1 MTVKDDGNATR
12 SFVNDKKLNMD
23 YWDVIESFAEEYADR
38 LVRYSITFPTK
49 AKKNPDE
56 NGDEIFLDICKQIT
70 DFSTRLL
77 ETEYGCKFPYVD
89 ENF

>member
-1 MTVKDDGNATR
+1 MSNRSDANVAR
-12 SFVNDKKLNMD
+12 SFVNDKRLNMA
-23 YWDVIESFAEEYADR
+23 YWDVLESYTEEYVDELIR
-38 LVRYSITFPTK
+38 MSVTIPTK
-49 AKKNPDE
+49 ANDKLDE

-89 ENF
+89 EY